1 MADFKALKAKIDI
14 VAVLTQRGLKLT
26 QKGVNLFALCPF
38 HKEETPSLSVDP
50 RRQLWS
56 CFGCGRGGDV
66 FSLVQQL
73 DHVSFADAVKSLCKD
88 EIHAK
93 DLGELKAQR
102 EAMSPMPLERLAPMA
117 ADWLLKHWHEKLSGG
132 EKGRLY
138 LESRGLWVP
147 ELLRTF
153 RIGYS
158 SGDLPRTVPG
168 KVSMRQALRDTRIL
182 NSRGNEF
189 FFGRIVV
196 PLFSASGALVNVYG
210 RAIEPESEIPHL
222 YLPGPRRGVFN
233 RAALTEADT
242 VILTESILDALS
254 VIALGFPHTTT
265 SFGVR
270 GFTGDHL
277 ALFQQAKVRRV
288 YCAYDADTAGD
299 DAAAE
304 LARDLGTHGIEV
316 LRVRLPVKDANDLL
330 KAGGT
335 RADFQKLLDQARPV
349 EAQPA
354 NPTLLPAERPASE
367 AVPASPNIPATSDPT
382 LEPGVSVLSFGP
394 RTYEVTRLPG
404 SPVGLR
410 VRLRLRHEGRT
421 FIDTINLYS
430 DRGRTGA
437 IARLAQLFGTFATKD
452 QVQAD
457 LFAII
462 DALERQSRG
471 EAKPAAGET
480 LEMAE
485 NERAEAQAFL
495 ECRDLAARIKTDLT
509 DLGVVGEDRSKLL
522 AYLVATSRGLRK
534 PLSLVV
540 ISRSSAG
547 KSFLVSKTSDLMP
560 PDDVLAYTR
569 MSAKALFHD
578 EPDRLKHKLLTIE
591 EAQGMEDAAYALRVM
606 QSNQMLKTLS
616 TITDPTTGRHKAQE
630 NVVHGPVALIVTTT
644 RELDF
649 ETVSRA
655 FVISVDESVEQ
666 TERIHEMQRSLRTLE
681 GLGRRVRHDA
691 ISRRHHNAQR
701 LLKPLFVVNPFA
713 PRLTFPS
720 GTLRLRREQEKYLT
734 LIDTITYLFQHQRTQ
749 GVYREEN
756 LELPYVETAPPDI
769 DLANELVVA
778 SLRQA
783 FEEIT
788 TPSRELLGAIRKLVT
803 QRADGSALL
812 EVRFSRRELREY
824 TGWSDY
830 QVRIH
835 LKQLEELEYV
845 QAVSGSFGKQ
855 YAYTLSPDHRL
866 AVAGAS
872 DLDQEIRELGLT
884 RSKDLEDKGPRALS
898 EKIQA
903 NGRQS

>member
-1 MADFKALKAKIDI
+1 MGDFKRLKAKINI
-14 VAVLTQRGLKLT
+14 VSVFAQRGIKLT
-26 QKGVNLFALCPF
+26 PKGTNLFAACPF
-38 HKEETPSLSVDP
+38 HKEDTPSLSVDP
-50 RRQLWS
+50 QRQLWS

-66 FSLVQQL
+66 FTFVQNL
-73 DHVSFADAVKSLCKD
+73 DQVSFAAAVKSLCKD

-93 DLGELKAQR
+93 DLDELKAQR
-102 EAMSPMPLERLAPMA
+102 DAMSPLPLERLAPLA
-117 ADWLLKHWHEKLSGG
+117 ADGVLKHWHARLSQI
-132 EKGRLY
+132 EKGRRY
-138 LESRGLWVP
+138 LEERGLWVP

-153 RIGYS
+153 RIGYA
-158 SGDLPRTVPG
+158 SGDLPRSLPPQTG
-168 KVSMRQALRDTRIL
+168 AKQALRDTRIL
-182 NSRGNEF
+182 NSKGNEF
-189 FFGRIVV
+189 FFGRVVV
-196 PLFSASGALVNVYG
+196 PLFSATGALVNVYG
-210 RAIEPESEIPHL
+210 RATDSTSEVPHL

-233 RAALTEADT
+233 RDALAEAET
-242 VILTESILDALS
+242 VILTESVFDALS
-254 VIALGFPHTTT
+254 VIALGFPHTTA

-277 ALFQQAKVRRV
+277 ALFQKAKVRRV
-288 YCAYDADTAGD
+288 YCAYDVDAAGD
-299 DAAAE
+299 DAAGE
-304 LARDLGTHGIEV
+304 LARELATHGIEV
-316 LRVRLPVKDANDLL
+316 LRVRLPVKDANDFL
-330 KAGGT
+330 KAGRT
-335 RADFQKLLDQARPV
+335 RADFQKLLDQA
-349 EAQPA
+349 QPPSA
-354 NPTLLPAERPASE
+354 PAAKSTPEPAKQPASE
-367 AVPASPNIPATSDPT
+367 AVPAERASIPAAPHATP
-382 LEPGVSVLSFGP
+382 EPGVSVMNFGP

-430 DRGRTGA
+430 DRGRAGA
-437 IARLAQLFGTFATKD
+437 IARLAQLFGTFASKEQIQT
-452 QVQAD
+452 D

-462 DALERQSRG
+462 DELERQSRG
-471 EAKPAAGET
+471 EAKSAGGDA

-485 NERAEAQAFL
+485 NERAEALHFL
-495 ECRDLAARIKTDLT
+495 ESRDLATLIKRDLA
-509 DLGVVGEDRSKLL
+509 DLGVVGEERSKLL

-540 ISRSSAG
+540 VSRSSAG
-547 KSFLVSKTSDLMP
+547 KSFLVSKTSELMP

-578 EPDRLKHKLLTIE
+578 EPERLKHKLLTIE

-630 NVVHGPVALIVTTT
+630 NVVYGPVALIVTTT

-666 TERIHEMQRSLRTLE
+666 TERIHEMQRALRTLE

-701 LLKPLFVVNPFA
+701 LLKPLFVVNPYA
-713 PRLTFPS
+713 PQLTFPS

-734 LIDTITYLFQHQRTQ
+734 LIDTITYLFQHQRKQ
-749 GVYREEN
+749 GVYREGD
-756 LELPYVETAPPDI
+756 LELAYVETAPPDI

-788 TPSRELLGAIRKLVT
+788 TPSRELLNAIRRLVV
-803 QRADGSALL
+803 QRAGNSALL
-812 EVRFSRRELREY
+812 EVRFSRRELREF

-866 AVAGAS
+866 AVAGLS
-872 DLDQEIRELGLT
+872 DLDHEIRELGLV
-884 RSKDLEDKGPRALS
+884 RSQDIKEQARAS
-898 EKIQA
+898 
-903 NGRQS
+903 